1 MANLATTPPLPSSG
15 YFLEWCRR
23 RDIPT
28 PRVRGGWAPVVTQVR
43 AARVRRGAAMPA
55 SATAAKHLPPLP
67 APQPRQCRSPFRHSR
82 AAILTSLRRYVTRHL
97 APGALPRQ
105 KHYLV
110 ACRTDP
116 GLIWPGRFGR
126 HGRFHD
132 LCQEAGIE

>member
-1 MANLATTPPLPSSG
+1 
-15 YFLEWCRR
+15 
-23 RDIPT
+23 
-28 PRVRGGWAPVVTQVR
+28 
-43 AARVRRGAAMPA
+43 MPA

-67 APQPRQCRSPFRHSR
+67 APRPRQRRVPFRHSR
-82 AAILTSLRRYVTRHL
+82 AAILASLRRYGSQHL

-116 GLIWPGRFGR
+116 ELIWPGRFGR

-132 LCQEAGIE
+132 LCRAAGIE